1 MALSGIFALFGFPE
15 DSKEDKKLK
24 GEFLAYKETPHFKL
38 GMFFKLVMNGTT
50 FKKQVLDFFSK
61 SDADLDLK
69 GVDDAGEFMMY
80 TRAYF
85 WIEGFK
91 FRSKIWKEDLKR
103 YSNEEFL
110 VALKLSMHYFES
122 TEEYEK
128 CAHLKK
134 IQVLVEKNLKEQ
146 EIRDY
151 LK

>member
-15 DSKEDKKLK
+15 DSKQDKKLK
-24 GEFLAYKETPHFKL
+24 GELLAYKETPHFKL
-38 GMFFKLVMNGTT
+38 GMFYKLIMNGTS

-61 SDADLDLK
+61 ADDELDLK
-69 GVDDAGEFMMY
+69 GIDEAGEFMMF

-91 FRSKIWKEDLKR
+91 FRSKTWRGDLKK

-110 VALKLSMHYFES
+110 VAVKLSMNYFES

-134 IQVLVEKNLKEQ
+134 IQILVEKNLKESVTT
-146 EIRDY
+146 
-151 LK
+151 